1 MLSNPFSKVLIILVV
16 LAAAF
21 ITISFIDR
29 PAPSNAELSWPP
41 RPVIVPASSANDLSD
56 YFLRHPG
63 LTPEPVIAGIPVT
76 GAVDLSDYFMRHP
89 HSIVATPAA
98 DTSDYYLRH
107 RE

>member
-1 MLSNPFSKVLIILVV
+1 MLSNPFSKIIIILAV

-21 ITISFIDR
+21 ITISFIER

-41 RPVIVPASSANDLSD
+41 RPVIVPAPRANDLSD

-63 LTPEPVIAGIPVT
+63 LTPGPVGNGIPVT
-76 GAVDLSDYFMRHP
+76 GAVDRSDYFMRHP
-89 HSIVATPAA
+89 VMTVATPTV
-98 DTSDYYLRH
+98 DTTDYFLRH